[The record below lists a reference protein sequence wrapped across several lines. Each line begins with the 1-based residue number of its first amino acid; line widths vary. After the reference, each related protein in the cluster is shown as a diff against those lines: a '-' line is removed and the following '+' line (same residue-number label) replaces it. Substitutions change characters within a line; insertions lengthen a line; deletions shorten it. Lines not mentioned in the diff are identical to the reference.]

1 MVAVNFAKAFQ
12 RHVDC
17 PGADVAGGTVAAVL
31 AAYFEQRPAARS
43 YVLDESGAVRR
54 HVAIFHNNDQIA
66 DRTTLSDPVDPS
78 DRIDVFQALS
88 GG

>member
-1 MVAVNFAKAFQ
+1 MVEVRFAKAFK

-17 PGADVAGGTVAAVL
+17 PDSDATGATVAEVL
-31 AAYFEQRPAARS
+31 GAYFDRQPAARS
-43 YVLDESGAVRR
+43 YVLDESGAVRK
-54 HVAIFHNNDQIA
+54 HVAVFHNSDQLV
-66 DRTTLSDPVDPS
+66 DRVRLTDPVDDG

>member
-1 MVAVNFAKAFQ
+1 MVEVNFAKAFR

-17 PGADVAGGTVAAVL
+17 PDADVAGTTVAEVL
-31 AAYFEQRPAARS
+31 DAYFAIRPAARS

-54 HVAIFHNNDQIA
+54 HVAVFHNNDQLL
-66 DRTTLSDPVDPS
+66 DRTTLSDPVEHG

>member
-1 MVAVNFAKAFQ
+1 MVAVNFAKAFR

-17 PGADVAGGTVAAVL
+17 PGADVAGGTVAEVL
-31 AAYFEQRPAARS
+31 AAYFELHPAARS

-54 HVAIFHNNDQIA
+54 HVAIFHDNDQVA
-66 DRTTLSDPVDPS
+66 DRTTLSDPVGGG